1 MTAEKIGRGLQ
12 SVCEWNGAV
21 GIENGL
27 RMERGVLICG
37 SSAKENRQTDCMC
50 SERLLYILY
59 VQTDRQTGSVRK
71 ELGTAKFISLNAD
84 TGIS

>member
-27 RMERGVLICG
+27 RMERGVLICR

-59 VQTDRQTGSVRK
+59 VQTDRKTDRQGPYVRNW
-71 ELGTAKFISLNAD
+71 ELQNLFL
-84 TGIS
+84 